1 MRLARK
7 LTLALVVAIFAVMAG
22 NAYLQVRRE
31 VSLFEA
37 DLIEDQHIIGETLRS
52 AVETIWRTADE
63 AAARALVDRANK
75 VWREVR
81 VRFVWLDAPAGSF
94 DAPGV
99 TPRDLRTLSR
109 SREGKVVWHEVDG
122 EERRYVYVPLSLP
135 DARPAALE
143 LSQSVGWQHRFIRT
157 SELQSLAALVAIVA
171 LCGLIAMGLGVWFVG
186 RPVQHLAE
194 KARRVGA
201 GDFAGRL
208 QFRQHD
214 EIGELAREVNAMCDQ
229 LEEADRRI
237 TSETEARIATLEQL
251 RHADRLKTVGQ
262 LASGVAHELGTPLN
276 VVAARGKMIAAG
288 GLGPEE
294 LVQNGRIIGE
304 QAERMTGIIRQLLDF
319 SRRRGPNLG
328 VGQLDAIAARTLEML
343 SALAAK
349 RGVTLHL
356 DAPEAL
362 PPVWVDQNQ
371 IQQALTNLVLNGIQ
385 AMARGGRL
393 DVGVSCR
400 HVHPPAGHDGVAGEY
415 VCVTVEDQGSGI
427 APEHVSHV
435 FEPFFTTKGVGEG
448 TGLGLSVAYGIV
460 HDHGGWL
467 DVESQVGRG
476 TRFTVF
482 LRPAAS
488 VELHASEQ
496 AS

>member
-7 LTLALVVAIFAVMAG
+7 LTLALVLAIFAVMAG

-31 VSLFEA
+31 VMLFEA
-37 DLIEDQHIIGETLRS
+37 DLVEDQHIVGETLRN
-52 AVETIWRTADE
+52 AVETVWQVADE
-63 AAARALVDRANK
+63 AAARALIDRANQ
-75 VWREVR
+75 VWSGVR
-81 VRFVWLDAPAGSF
+81 VRFVWLDAPPGDH

-99 TPRDLRTLSR
+99 TPANLRTMPGG
-109 SREGKVVWHEVDG
+109 REPRVVRQAVNG
-122 EERRYVYVPLSLP
+122 EEQRFTYVPLKIP
-135 DARPAALE
+135 PARPAALE
-143 LSQSVGWQHRFIRT
+143 LSQSVGWQHRFIHT
-157 SELQSLAALVAIVA
+157 SELQTAGAMVVIVA
-171 LCGLIAMGLGVWFVG
+171 LCGLMAMGLGVWFVG
-186 RPVQHLAE
+186 RPMQHLAE

-208 QFRQHD
+208 EFRQRD

-229 LEEADRRI
+229 LEEANRRI
-237 TSETEARIATLEQL
+237 SAETEARIATLEQL

-288 GLGPEE
+288 GLGPQE
-294 LVQNGRIIGE
+294 LAQNGRIIGE
-304 QAERMTGIIRQLLDF
+304 QAERMTAIIRQLLDF

-328 VGQLDAIAARTLEML
+328 VGQLDAIAARTIEML

-349 RGVTLHL
+349 RSVTLHL
-356 DAPEAL
+356 DAPDGL
-362 PPVWVDQNQ
+362 PAVWIDQNQ

-393 DVGVSCR
+393 DVGVGR
-400 HVHPPAGHDGVAGEY
+400 RYVRPPAGHEGVAGEY
-415 VCVTVEDQGSGI
+415 LCVTVQDQGTGI
-427 APEHVSHV
+427 APEHVSHI

-460 HDHGGWL
+460 QDHGGWL
-467 DVESQVGRG
+467 DVESEVGRG

-482 LRPAAS
+482 LRPATTVA
-488 VELHASEQ
+488 VVEQ

>member
-7 LTLALVVAIFAVMAG
+7 LTLALVLAIFAVMAG

-37 DLIEDQHIIGETLRS
+37 DLVEDQHIVGETLRN
-52 AVETIWRTADE
+52 AVETVWQAADE
-63 AAARALVDRANK
+63 AAARALIDRANQ
-75 VWREVR
+75 VWSGVR
-81 VRFVWLDAPAGSF
+81 ARFVWLDAPPGDH
-94 DAPGV
+94 DAPAV
-99 TPRDLRTLSR
+99 APATLRTLPGG
-109 SREGKVVWHEVDG
+109 REPKVLRQTVNG
-122 EERRYVYVPLSLP
+122 EEQRFTYVPLRVP
-135 DARPAALE
+135 VARPAALE

-157 SELQSLAALVAIVA
+157 SELQTLAAMVVIVA
-171 LCGLIAMGLGVWFVG
+171 LCGVIAMGLGVWFVG
-186 RPVQHLAE
+186 RPMQHLAE

-208 QFRQHD
+208 AFRQRD
-214 EIGELAREVNAMCDQ
+214 EIGELAHEVNAMCDQ
-229 LEEADRRI
+229 LEEANRRI
-237 TSETEARIATLEQL
+237 SSETEARIATLEQL

-288 GLGPEE
+288 GLGPQE
-294 LVQNGRIIGE
+294 LAQNGRIIGE
-304 QAERMTGIIRQLLDF
+304 QAERMTAIIRQLLDF

-349 RGVTLHL
+349 RSVTLHL
-356 DAPEAL
+356 DAAEGL
-362 PPVWVDQNQ
+362 PAVWIDQNQ

-385 AMARGGRL
+385 SMARGGRL
-393 DVGVSCR
+393 DVGVGRCYVR
-400 HVHPPAGHDGVAGEY
+400 PPAGHEGVAGEY
-415 VCVTVEDQGSGI
+415 LCVTVQDQGSGI

-460 HDHGGWL
+460 QDHGGWL
-467 DVESQVGRG
+467 DVESEVGRG

-482 LRPAAS
+482 LRPANTAG
-488 VELHASEQ
+488 VTEQ